1 MTEKKKKDTRSLIIL
16 GVVIVLIIVG
26 LVLTS
31 NKNLLSKNKTISI
44 AEAKT
49 TTESFI
55 KDYLLSPDTKFTLGE
70 PKVFNAGLYEIEVT
84 IDGGTKPIKAYL
96 TKDGKIFF
104 PQAMDI
110 AEMTAAKNGTAD
122 ATKTDTTAAAK
133 EPVKNAPKS
142 DKPVVEL
149 FVMAYCPYGTQIE
162 KGMIPVMKALGTK
175 ADIKVKFV
183 NYAMHGKKELD
194 ENMTQYCISK
204 EQGGKF
210 IPYLECFLKAGD
222 SPACLKETSVDQTK
236 LSACVSATDKQYKV
250 SEVFAKG
257 ESAWGSTFPPFNIY
271 EAENK
276 KYGVQ
281 GSPTLVINGEQI
293 SAGRDA
299 ASLAGAICGAFTDG
313 KKPAECG
320 GKFDSASPA
329 PGFGTAPAASG
340 SAPAANCATN

>member
-31 NKNLLSKNKTISI
+31 NKNFLSKNKTISI

-49 TTESFI
+49 TTENFI
-55 KDYLLSPDTKFTLGE
+55 KDYLLSPDTKFTLSE
-70 PKVFNAGLYEIEVT
+70 PKVYNAGLYEIEVT
-84 IDGGTKPIKAYL
+84 IDGGSKPIKAYL
-96 TKDGKIFF
+96 SKDGKMFF

-110 AEMTAAKNGTAD
+110 AEMTKAKEGTPAAGAD
-122 ATKTDTTAAAK
+122 KTAAK

-149 FVMAYCPYGTQIE
+149 FVMSYCPYGTQIE
-162 KGMIPVMKALGTK
+162 KGIIPVMKALGTK

-194 ENMTQYCISK
+194 ENMTQYCIGK
-204 EQGGKF
+204 EQSGKF
-210 IPYLECFLKAGD
+210 VPYLECFLKAGD
-222 SPACLKETSVDQTK
+222 SSACLKETSVDTKK
-236 LSACVSATDKQYKV
+236 LSACVSATDKQYKI

-257 ESAWGSTFPPFNIY
+257 ESAWGSTFPPFDIY
-271 EAENK
+271 KAENE

-313 KKPAECG
+313 KKPAECD

-329 PGFGTAPAASG
+329 PGFGTGAASGG

>member
-16 GVVIVLIIVG
+16 GVVIALIIVG

-31 NKNLLSKNKTISI
+31 NKNLLSKNKTISA

-49 TTESFI
+49 TAENFI
-55 KDYLLSPDTKFTLGE
+55 KDYLLSPDTKFTLSE
-70 PKVFNAGLYEIEVT
+70 PKVYNAGLYEMEVT
-84 IDGGTKPIKAYL
+84 LEGGSKPIKAYL
-96 TKDGKIFF
+96 SKDGKIFF

-110 AEMTAAKNGTAD
+110 AEIS
-122 ATKTDTTAAAK
+122 ATKNDADKADDTATK

-149 FVMAYCPYGTQIE
+149 FVMSHCPYGTQIE
-162 KGMIPVMKALGTK
+162 KGIIPVMEALGSK
-175 ADIKVKFV
+175 ADIKIKFV

-194 ENMTQYCISK
+194 EQLNQYCINK
-204 EQGGKF
+204 EQGGKYL
-210 IPYLECFLKAGD
+210 PYLKCFLKAGD
-222 SPACLKETSVDQTK
+222 ASACLKESGVDEKK

-250 SEVFAKG
+250 SEVFNKG
-257 ESAWGSTFPPFNIY
+257 ESAWGSTFPPFDIY
-271 EAENK
+271 KAENE

-293 SAGRDA
+293 SSGRDA
-299 ASLAGAICGAFTDG
+299 ASLAGAICGAFSDG
-313 KKPAECG
+313 KKPAECD

-329 PGFGTAPAASG
+329 PGFGSGTDNG
-340 SAPAANCATN
+340 SAAANCATN

>member
-49 TTESFI
+49 TTENFI

-70 PKVFNAGLYEIEVT
+70 PKIYNAGLYEIEVT

-96 TKDGKIFF
+96 SKDGKMFF

-110 AEMTAAKNGTAD
+110 AEMTKAKEGTPTAGSD
-122 ATKTDTTAAAK
+122 KTAAK

-142 DKPVVEL
+142 DKPVVEA
-149 FVMAYCPYGTQIE
+149 FVMSYCPYGTQIE
-162 KGMIPVMKALGTK
+162 KGLIPVMKALGTK
-175 ADIKVKFV
+175 ADIKIKFV

-194 ENMTQYCISK
+194 ENMTQYCINK

-210 IPYLECFLKAGD
+210 ISYLECFLKAGD
-222 SPACLKETSVDQTK
+222 SSACLKETSVDTKK
-236 LSACVSATDKQYKV
+236 LSACVSATDKQFKI

-257 ESAWGSTFPPFNIY
+257 ESAWGSTFPPFDIY
-271 EAENK
+271 KAENE

-293 SAGRDA
+293 SAGRDS
-299 ASLAGAICGAFTDG
+299 ASLAGAICGAFSDG
-313 KKPAECG
+313 KKPAECD